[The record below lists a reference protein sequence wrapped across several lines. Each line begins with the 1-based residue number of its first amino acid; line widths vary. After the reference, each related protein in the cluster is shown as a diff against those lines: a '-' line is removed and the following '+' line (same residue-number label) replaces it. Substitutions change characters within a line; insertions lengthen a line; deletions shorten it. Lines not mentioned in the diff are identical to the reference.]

1 MPNIMISGLP
11 VATLPLDGPNSF
23 FEVQTFE
30 AGVEVSRKISA
41 TDLGAGG
48 GVLSVNSG
56 VNITV
61 DNTDPI
67 NPIVNLETAINGM
80 TVNGVVLSDAGV
92 ATNYLDETGAYSLP
106 PGSGQVDSVVGGVN
120 ITVDATDPINPIA
133 NLDAA
138 ITGVSV
144 NGVTLSGVGAATN
157 YLDESGAYS
166 VPAGGGQVDSVVGG
180 TNISVNVA
188 DPVNPIVNLDAAI
201 TGVSVD
207 GVTLTTAGAAT
218 NYLDETGAYSVPA
231 GGGGGVNTVTGGVN
245 ITNSGTAADPI
256 LDVDDPLIIGSVNA
270 TSSGAVSD
278 TVTPYTNVALN
289 IGANLVGTQGMT
301 QYARQNIQTRPSA
314 FGFNSTLFIN
324 VNGSG
329 TNGSDTIIGGLNS
342 AQIEVAFGVAVRFQ
356 HGTSG
361 VTVAETAAPAS
372 GGLLA
377 NNQAT
382 GVGLERVLT
391 TADLGGGAVTE
402 LEDSG
407 GNVRVI
413 AQTFGVMQL
422 KSVANTTTEN
432 RVLALTLQNGDV
444 QADFGFNNSNILE
457 IRQRIHGANV
467 YIGAENAGGAFRRAI
482 EIDPDSSGGGTFGR
496 VVFWDDAAATSL
508 VEVGQYGNFATDTMC
523 SLLFR
528 DAQGVQRAVGPMVSN
543 PSLTNADKT
552 LDEGDFM
559 ARTLYHDEGTTRT
572 WTLNQMTTLAGGVMM
587 GIVNFGTGGV
597 ILVSGAGV
605 AFEYWDGSGYTNT
618 TANITLPTGRFSIWK
633 VTDILYEITGPGIT

>member
-1 MPNIMISGLP
+1 MANIKISALP
-11 VATLPLDGPNSF
+11 DAALPLDGPNSF
-23 FEVQTFE
+23 FEVQTIE
-30 AGVEVSRKISA
+30 AGVEVSRKVASDDLTVGAAITIEDEGVPLA
-41 TDLGAGG
+41 TAAQTLDFVGAG
-48 GVLSVNSG
+48 VVASG
-56 VNITV
+56 VGATKTIT
-61 DNTDPI
+61 I
-67 NPIVNLETAINGM
+67 
-80 TVNGVVLSDAGV
+80 
-92 ATNYLDETGAYSLP
+92 
-106 PGSGQVDSVVGGVN
+106 PGGGQVDSVVSGVN
-120 ITVDATDPINPIA
+120 ITIDASDPVNPIA

-144 NGVTLSGVGAATN
+144 NAVTLSAAGAATD
-157 YLDESGAYS
+157 YLDETGAYS
-166 VPAGGGQVDSVVGG
+166 TPAGGGQVNSVVGG

-201 TGVSVD
+201 TGVSVNA
-207 GVTLTTAGAAT
+207 VTLDAGGVAT

-231 GGGGGVNTVTGGVN
+231 GGGGGVNSVTGGSN
-245 ITNSGTAADPI
+245 ITNSGTAPDPI

-270 TSSGAVSD
+270 TSSEAVNQ
-278 TVTPYTNVALN
+278 TITPYANVALN
-289 IGANLVGTQGMT
+289 IGPNLVGTQGIM
-301 QYARQNIQTRPSA
+301 QINRQNIQTRQSA
-314 FGFNSTLFIN
+314 FGFNATLFIN
-324 VNGSG
+324 INGAG
-329 TNGSDTIIGGLNS
+329 TAGSNTIIGGLNG
-342 AQIEVAFGVAVRFQ
+342 AQVEVDFGVAVRFQ
-356 HGTSG
+356 HAQSGT
-361 VTVAETAAPAS
+361 TVAETAAPAS
-372 GGLLA
+372 GGFLA

-382 GVGLERVLT
+382 GAGLERVLT

-432 RVLALTLQNGDV
+432 RRLDLTLQNGDV
-444 QADFGFNNSNILE
+444 SADFGYNAGPILE
-457 IRQRIHGANV
+457 IRQRIHGANI

-496 VVFWDDAAATSL
+496 VVFWDDAASISL

-543 PSLTNADKT
+543 PSLTNANKT
-552 LDEGDFM
+552 IDEGDFM
-559 ARTLYHDEGTTRT
+559 ARTLYHDEGTERD
-572 WTLNQMTTLAGGVMM
+572 WTLNQLTTLAPGVMM

-597 ILVSGAGV
+597 LLISGAGV